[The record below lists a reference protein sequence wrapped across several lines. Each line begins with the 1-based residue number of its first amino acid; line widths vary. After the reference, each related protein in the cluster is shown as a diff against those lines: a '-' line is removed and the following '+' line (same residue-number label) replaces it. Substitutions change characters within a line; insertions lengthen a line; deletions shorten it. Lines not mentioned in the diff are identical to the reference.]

1 MKVSAKTIQIFLPEG
16 NPHGIKIA
24 EITSRTVLAI
34 LIPRQQLTEA
44 AKREELNGVGVYML
58 FGQSDA
64 KPQLYIGETENCL
77 NRLKEHHVKKE
88 FWTTALVFVSKTHY
102 FTKTHIKFLEWYCWD
117 IAKKANRYLLD
128 NSNTPSKPHISESAQ
143 ADLLDNFETMQ
154 MLASTLGYAVFDE
167 IKKPLPK
174 EIIICK
180 GKDAYAKGEYT
191 EQGLVVFA
199 HSTCNLIPTNTA
211 GASLISMRE
220 QLQQKGVLQRKE
232 NVLVFMEDYI
242 FSSPS
247 TAAGVVLARSANGW
261 REWKFN
267 DGRTLD
273 EVKRQ
278 NSSISIDAR

>member
-1 MKVSAKTIQIFLPEG
+1 MKASAKTIQIFLPDG

-34 LIPRQQLTEA
+34 LIPRQQLAEA

-143 ADLLDNFETMQ
+143 ADLLDNFATMQ
-154 MLASTLGYAVFDE
+154 MLASTLGYTVFDE

-180 GKDAYAKGEYT
+180 GKDAYAKGEYI
-191 EQGLVVFA
+191 EQGLVVFTN
-199 HSTCNLIPTNTA
+199 SICNLVPTNTA
-211 GASLISMRE
+211 GAWLIGIRD
-220 QLQQKGVLQRKE
+220 QLQQKGVLQLKE
-232 NVLVFMEDYI
+232 NVLVFTEDYV

-261 REWKFN
+261 REWKFK

-278 NSSISIDAR
+278 SSSISIDAP

>member
-154 MLASTLGYAVFDE
+154 MLASTLGYPVFDE

-232 NVLVFMEDYI
+232 HVLVFMEDYI

-278 NSSISIDAR
+278 NVLKITDQ

>member
-24 EITSRTVLAI
+24 EITSRKVLAI
-34 LIPRQQLTEA
+34 LIPRQQLTET
-44 AKREELNGVGVYML
+44 AKREKLNGVKVKKKKK
-58 FGQSDA
+58 QSDA
-64 KPQLYIGETENCL
+64 KPQLNIGKTENCL

-232 NVLVFMEDYI
+232 HVLVFMEDYI

-278 NSSISIDAR
+278 NSSISIDAP

>member
-154 MLASTLGYAVFDE
+154 MLASTLGYPVFDE

-180 GKDAYAKGEYT
+180 DKDAYAKGEYT

-278 NSSISIDAR
+278 NVLKITDQ

>member
-154 MLASTLGYAVFDE
+154 MLASTLGYPVFDE

-278 NSSISIDAR
+278 NVLKITDQ

>member
-1 MKVSAKTIQIFLPEG
+1 
-16 NPHGIKIA
+16 
-24 EITSRTVLAI
+24 VLAI
-34 LIPRQQLTEA
+34 LSPRQQLTEA

-154 MLASTLGYAVFDE
+154 MLASTLGYPVFDE

-232 NVLVFMEDYI
+232 HVLVFMEDYI

-278 NSSISIDAR
+278 NSSISIDAP